1 MESYSIIQQYALIGL
16 DGTDSK
22 NKSVEKTA
30 VLRAIAAGRFVEK
43 LMESGGHQKADFQEK
58 LEQGIKEARAL
69 GTRELKEVEK
79 EIAAPLKADGA
90 LEEAPDLL
98 GCDMYY
104 ETSGADLKVYRS
116 DKEIYLRITEMLR
129 CEALEEGA
137 LTEESVLLL
146 CDMYYET
153 SGADLKVYRSDKE
166 IYLRITEM
174 LRCEALEEGAL
185 TEESVLLLW
194 LIRESG
200 FMHEIFSARE
210 QGEVEQKMVAEAARQ
225 TWIGILWGK
234 EFHKTFESLGKAFIR
249 KKRELFRNPY
259 MEGVNILYPFL
270 DRRGKEFH
278 KTFESLGKAFIRK
291 KRELF
296 RNPYMEGVNI
306 LYPFLDRRQAIF
318 IDFVVLG
325 TTVVDR
331 RGTVM
336 SYLCEHG
343 HFAEEIKNG
352 TETLL
357 KIDNIQYRIVPKTVR
372 CGNLPIQ
379 GAVLSPVYR

>member
-1 MESYSIIQQYALIGL
+1 M
-16 DGTDSK
+16 
-22 NKSVEKTA
+22 
-30 VLRAIAAGRFVEK
+30 
-43 LMESGGHQKADFQEK
+43 
-58 LEQGIKEARAL
+58 
-69 GTRELKEVEK
+69 
-79 EIAAPLKADGA
+79 
-90 LEEAPDLL
+90 EEAPDLL
-98 GCDMYY
+98 G
-104 ETSGADLKVYRS
+104 
-116 DKEIYLRITEMLR
+116 
-129 CEALEEGA
+129 
-137 LTEESVLLL
+137 

-270 DRRGKEFH
+270 DRR
-278 KTFESLGKAFIRK
+278 
-291 KRELF
+291 
-296 RNPYMEGVNI
+296 
-306 LYPFLDRRQAIF
+306 QAIF

>member
-30 VLRAIAAGRFVEK
+30 VLRAIATGRFVEK
-43 LMESGGHQKADFQEK
+43 LMESGRHQEADFQEK
-58 LEQGIKEARAL
+58 LEQGIKEARVL

-116 DKEIYLRITEMLR
+116 DKEIYL
-129 CEALEEGA
+129 
-137 LTEESVLLL
+137 
-146 CDMYYET
+146 
-153 SGADLKVYRSDKE
+153 
-166 IYLRITEM
+166 
-174 LRCEALEEGAL
+174 
-185 TEESVLLLW
+185 
-194 LIRESG
+194 
-200 FMHEIFSARE
+200 
-210 QGEVEQKMVAEAARQ
+210 Q
-225 TWIGILWGK
+225 
-234 EFHKTFESLGKAFIR
+234 
-249 KKRELFRNPY
+249 
-259 MEGVNILYPFL
+259 
-270 DRRGKEFH
+270 
-278 KTFESLGKAFIRK
+278 
-291 KRELF
+291 RELF

-331 RGTVM
+331 RGAVM
-336 SYLCEHG
+336 
-343 HFAEEIKNG
+343 
-352 TETLL
+352 
-357 KIDNIQYRIVPKTVR
+357 
-372 CGNLPIQ
+372 
-379 GAVLSPVYR
+379 SPVYR

>member
-146 CDMYYET
+146 
-153 SGADLKVYRSDKE
+153 
-166 IYLRITEM
+166 
-174 LRCEALEEGAL
+174 
-185 TEESVLLLW
+185 W

-270 DRRGKEFH
+270 DRR
-278 KTFESLGKAFIRK
+278 
-291 KRELF
+291 
-296 RNPYMEGVNI
+296 
-306 LYPFLDRRQAIF
+306 QAIF

-325 TTVVDR
+325 TAVVDR
-331 RGTVM
+331 R
-336 SYLCEHG
+336 
-343 HFAEEIKNG
+343 
-352 TETLL
+352 
-357 KIDNIQYRIVPKTVR
+357 
-372 CGNLPIQ
+372 

>member
-30 VLRAIAAGRFVEK
+30 VLRAIATGRFVEK
-43 LMESGGHQKADFQEK
+43 LMESGGHQEADFQEK
-58 LEQGIKEARAL
+58 LEQGIKEARVL

-116 DKEIYLRITEMLR
+116 DKEIYL
-129 CEALEEGA
+129 
-137 LTEESVLLL
+137 
-146 CDMYYET
+146 
-153 SGADLKVYRSDKE
+153 
-166 IYLRITEM
+166 
-174 LRCEALEEGAL
+174 
-185 TEESVLLLW
+185 
-194 LIRESG
+194 
-200 FMHEIFSARE
+200 
-210 QGEVEQKMVAEAARQ
+210 Q
-225 TWIGILWGK
+225 
-234 EFHKTFESLGKAFIR
+234 
-249 KKRELFRNPY
+249 
-259 MEGVNILYPFL
+259 
-270 DRRGKEFH
+270 
-278 KTFESLGKAFIRK
+278 
-291 KRELF
+291 RELF

-331 RGTVM
+331 RGAVM
-336 SYLCEHG
+336 
-343 HFAEEIKNG
+343 
-352 TETLL
+352 
-357 KIDNIQYRIVPKTVR
+357 
-372 CGNLPIQ
+372 
-379 GAVLSPVYR
+379 SPVYR

>member
-22 NKSVEKTA
+22 NKTVEKTA
-30 VLRAIAAGRFVEK
+30 VLRAIATGRFVEK
-43 LMESGGHQKADFQEK
+43 LMESGGHQEADFQEK
-58 LEQGIKEARAL
+58 LEQVIKEARAL

-146 CDMYYET
+146 
-153 SGADLKVYRSDKE
+153 
-166 IYLRITEM
+166 
-174 LRCEALEEGAL
+174 
-185 TEESVLLLW
+185 W

-225 TWIGILWGK
+225 KWIGILW
-234 EFHKTFESLGKAFIR
+234 
-249 KKRELFRNPY
+249 
-259 MEGVNILYPFL
+259 
-270 DRRGKEFH
+270 GKEFH

-331 RGTVM
+331 RGAVM

>member
-22 NKSVEKTA
+22 NKSVGKTA
-30 VLRAIAAGRFVEK
+30 VLRAIATGRFVEK
-43 LMESGGHQKADFQEK
+43 LMESGGHQEADFQEK

-116 DKEIYLRITEMLR
+116 DKEIYL
-129 CEALEEGA
+129 
-137 LTEESVLLL
+137 
-146 CDMYYET
+146 
-153 SGADLKVYRSDKE
+153 
-166 IYLRITEM
+166 
-174 LRCEALEEGAL
+174 
-185 TEESVLLLW
+185 
-194 LIRESG
+194 
-200 FMHEIFSARE
+200 
-210 QGEVEQKMVAEAARQ
+210 Q
-225 TWIGILWGK
+225 
-234 EFHKTFESLGKAFIR
+234 
-249 KKRELFRNPY
+249 
-259 MEGVNILYPFL
+259 
-270 DRRGKEFH
+270 
-278 KTFESLGKAFIRK
+278 
-291 KRELF
+291 RELF

-331 RGTVM
+331 RGAVM
-336 SYLCEHG
+336 
-343 HFAEEIKNG
+343 
-352 TETLL
+352 
-357 KIDNIQYRIVPKTVR
+357 
-372 CGNLPIQ
+372 
-379 GAVLSPVYR
+379 SPVYR